1 MASKPY
7 QQFFDNIEQVDIFA
21 RGLYWLSAIDGVDD
35 AELDVIKEFLADM
48 GEPELMETLTKV
60 PFDVRMLAKSLATR
74 HEREMFLKTAI
85 LLIRA
90 DGIITDEERGAL
102 AQVCDAFGWESD
114 DLEAIESQLNEGSV
128 F

>member
-1 MASKPY
+1 MADKPY

-21 RGLYWLSAIDGVDD
+21 RGLYWISAIDGVDD
-35 AELDVIKEFLADM
+35 SELDVIREFLQDM
-48 GEPELMETLTKV
+48 GEPALMETLTKV
-60 PFDVRMLAKSLATR
+60 PFDVRMLAMSLQSR
-74 HEREMFLKTAI
+74 HERELFLKSAI

-102 AQVCDAFGWESD
+102 AQVSEAFGWDSKE
-114 DLEAIESQLNEGSV
+114 LEAIETKLHEGSV